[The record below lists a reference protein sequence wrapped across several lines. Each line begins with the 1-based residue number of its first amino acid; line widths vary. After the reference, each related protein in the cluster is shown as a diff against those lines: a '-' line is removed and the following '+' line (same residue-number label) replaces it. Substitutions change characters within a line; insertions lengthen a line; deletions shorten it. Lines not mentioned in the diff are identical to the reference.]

1 MTDVYIYGKNITH
14 AICSDVNQ
22 FAVYMI
28 EGSTMSGKHMMYA
41 VQDVIT
47 YGAQCVYKCEGQ
59 VPTIGFYIKPKEP
72 IEISEIRQIY

>member
-1 MTDVYIYGKNITH
+1 MLRL
-14 AICSDVNQ
+14 NQ

-28 EGSTMSGKHMMYA
+28 EGSTTSGKHMMCA

-59 VPTIGFYIKPKEP
+59 FLTLGVYIKPKES
-72 IEISEIRQIY
+72 IEISEIRQMY